1 LFLQT
6 NAINGN
12 ANIFPS
18 DGDDDGDR
26 EEHEHDDD
34 EEAEYGDDAKA
45 DNTPPGMADKER
57 RLAELIRHFSAKI
70 LSRFHLQNVSDK
82 HSRQDR
88 ANIDYVA
95 KLLMLTGEKK
105 TQNMFLGQAS
115 QLVVILHALENNI
128 LRQSYMVCVVEDLL
142 ERNPGISAD
151 FLQRYFK

>member
-18 DGDDDGDR
+18 DGDDDDDR
-26 EEHEHDDD
+26 EEHD
-34 EEAEYGDDAKA
+34 
-45 DNTPPGMADKER
+45 PGMADKER

-82 HSRQDR
+82 HRQDR

-115 QLVVILHALENNI
+115 QLVVILHVLENNI